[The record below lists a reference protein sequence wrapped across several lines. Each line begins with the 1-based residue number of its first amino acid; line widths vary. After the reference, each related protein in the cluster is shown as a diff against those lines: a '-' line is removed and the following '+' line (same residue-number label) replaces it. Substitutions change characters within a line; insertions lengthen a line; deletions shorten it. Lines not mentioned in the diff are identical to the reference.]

1 MAQSLYADNK
11 LIFLDQ
17 SGQLSIAR
25 ISPTSLEVL
34 DTAEVTESVS
44 WTLPTL
50 VSTKLYVRD
59 KKHILALELANS
71 IE

>member
-17 SGQLSIAR
+17 SGQLAIAR
-25 ISPTSLEVL
+25 VSPTNIETL
-34 DTAEVTESVS
+34 DTAQITEPVS

-59 KKHILALELANS
+59 KKHILVIELAENAQ
-71 IE
+71 

>member
-1 MAQSLYADNK
+1 MAQSLFADNK
-11 LIFLDQ
+11 LIFLDR

-25 ISPTSLEVL
+25 ISPTSLQVL

-59 KKHILALELANS
+59 KKDILALELANS
-71 IE
+71 TE